1 MFVKPGTERYATD
14 EQLLGERELRAAA
27 VRRGAP
33 AWTTE
38 QADDLL
44 ARFSRSGRTLGAD
57 QEAALRGILTSGAAV
72 ELLMAPAGTG
82 KSFLVG
88 TLADSWGGPPG
99 AGEERERRVFGLAY
113 GQRQADVLGDEGVTS
128 RNIRRWLDGQARLDA
143 GTAGGDDEA
152 FRLRSGD
159 LVVVDE
165 AGAAS
170 TPALVAIHRRCAQAG
185 AKLLLVGDPKQLAA
199 VGAGGAMADIAER
212 GIRYELAEV
221 RRFRNS
227 WEGPASLRLRD
238 GDETVVAE
246 YAKQGRL
253 VDGGTPE
260 QAEAAAARAWLAA
273 TLDGRDALLVVG
285 SNAAAARVS
294 NALRSELVR
303 LGRVEERG
311 VPLGMQG
318 TYAGVGDLVQA
329 RRNAWHLDGW
339 QGNTAAPINRTVY
352 RVTALAP
359 DGGGLTVARV
369 TGRDADG
376 AEQLGEPLHLPAG
389 YVNEHVTLA
398 YASTVHA
405 AHGRTVQDGIG
416 VLAPGTD
423 AEAAYVQATRG
434 TDTNMLF
441 AVTRNVSDSAATG
454 ETFGVAERGAATVL
468 ADVIRPPDEDRN
480 RTALAEAEAA
490 ADRARSTATQIDPL
504 LTVLGDALG
513 GRTGRWLDELAA
525 AGVLPE
531 RHRVAF
537 AADEARESLDQLLRA
552 AELAGHDARQVLAD
566 AVTATSLD
574 GSTSVAQVL
583 HFRVRSALEGKLT
596 PRVDSYRDLLPTDLP
611 ADTRTGLLA
620 LADAADTRRAELV
633 ADLAFAPPTWVTEA
647 LGPVP
652 DEPGERAAWVDK
664 AGWAASYREL
674 GDHTDAEDPLGAAP
688 ARGLA
693 EKHALFHTAHT
704 ALDLATAG
712 DEEERMSE
720 GRLRARIAA
729 WEREK
734 SWAPD
739 YVADRLEATHSAL
752 RAARENAT
760 VWSARADAEPDPLE
774 ADQLRGAAE
783 QSHKRVAELEHQLDD
798 LQFADDARAA
808 WRYET
813 AVTKDNAERARHAA
827 AVRGIDL
834 DNPAEQIT
842 AEEWLNEHRAAQFA
856 EDEHREITEHDVDD
870 AANDVTVV
878 QPPVD
883 DVETTKQRSRPADAT
898 AEVVDRASLAFSTI
912 EQRHDD
918 AVDRDV
924 SDGDTRQAELA
935 QWAEDDAQDASS
947 RSSGPGLGRTG

>member
-72 ELLMAPAGTG
+72 EVLMAPAGTG

-88 TLADSWGGPPG
+88 TLAESWGGPPG
-99 AGEERERRVFGLAY
+99 PGEERERRVFGLAY
-113 GQRQADVLGDEGVTS
+113 GQRQADVLADEGVTS
-128 RNIRRWLDGQARLDA
+128 RNIRRWLDGHGRLDA
-143 GTAGGDDEA
+143 GTASGDDEA

-199 VGAGGAMADIAER
+199 VGAGGALGDIAER

-221 RRFRNS
+221 RRFRNG

-246 YAKQGRL
+246 YAKHGRL
-253 VDGGTPE
+253 VEGGTPE
-260 QAEAAAARAWLAA
+260 QAEVAAARAWLAA
-273 TLDGRDALLVVG
+273 TIDGRDALLVVG

-339 QGNTAAPINRTVY
+339 QGNNAAPINRTVY

-369 TGRDADG
+369 TGRDADSV
-376 AEQLGEPLHLPAG
+376 EQLAEPLHLPAR

-454 ETFGVAERGAATVL
+454 ETFGVAERGAAAVL

-504 LTVLGDALG
+504 LTVLDEALA

-525 AGVLPE
+525 TGVLPE
-531 RHRVAF
+531 QHRVAF
-537 AADEARESLDQLLRA
+537 AADEARVSLDQLLRS
-552 AELAGHDARQVLAD
+552 AELAGHNAHQVLAD
-566 AVTATSLD
+566 AITTTSLD
-574 GSTSVAQVL
+574 GSDSVAQVL

-596 PRVDSYRDLLPTDLP
+596 PRVTSYRDLLPADLP
-611 ADTRTGLLA
+611 EETRFGLLA
-620 LADAADTRRAELV
+620 LADAADTRRVELG
-633 ADLAFAPPTWVTEA
+633 ADLAVAPPTWATEA

-652 DEPGERAAWVDK
+652 DDAAERGEWAAR

-674 GDHTDAEDPLGAAP
+674 VEHTDAEDPLGAAP
-688 ARGLA
+688 ARGMA
-693 EKHALFHTAHT
+693 EKHALFHTAHA
-704 ALDLATAG
+704 ALDLSIAG
-712 DEEERMSE
+712 AEEEAMSE

-739 YVADRLEATHSAL
+739 YVADRLEATHAAL
-752 RAARENAT
+752 RAARENTT
-760 VWSARADAEPDPLE
+760 VWAARAAAEPDPLE
-774 ADQLRGAAE
+774 ADQLRAAAE
-783 QSHKRVAELEHQLDD
+783 QSRGRVGELEQQIDD

-813 AVTKDNAERARHAA
+813 SVTKDKAERSRHAA

-834 DNPAEQIT
+834 DNPAEQVT
-842 AEEWLNEHRAAQFA
+842 AAEWLDEHRAAQLV
-856 EDEHREITEHDVDD
+856 EDMHRDITEHDVEDGCAD
-870 AANDVTVV
+870 AAGVE
-878 QPPVD
+878 PPAD
-883 DVETTKQRSRPADAT
+883 DTERTRRRSRPSDAT
-898 AEVVDRASLAFSTI
+898 AEAVDRASLAFSTI
-912 EQRHDD
+912 EQRED
-918 AVDRDV
+918 AAPDRDV
-924 SDGDTRQAELA
+924 VDDDRQAELA
-935 QWAEDDAQDASS
+935 RWSEDDAHTAND
-947 RSSGPGLGRTG
+947 RTSGAELDRRG